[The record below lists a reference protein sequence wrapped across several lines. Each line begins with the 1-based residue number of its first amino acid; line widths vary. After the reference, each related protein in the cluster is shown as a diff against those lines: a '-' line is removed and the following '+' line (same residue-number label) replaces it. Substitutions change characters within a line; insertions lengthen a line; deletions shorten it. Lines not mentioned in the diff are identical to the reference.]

1 MNENIAF
8 SPIEAEK
15 LNKKVRDTLAEHLF
29 VLCNYNPDSIMVF
42 SEDARFMQAS
52 LNMYKFLVDA
62 GICNNLRSIGKK
74 YSINYDYV
82 RLENIVKNINSI
94 RSTLG
99 HNLDERNG
107 TEEDKEAVEQWFL
120 KVVGKKQLT
129 NAEEYKKVVEEIE
142 KYGEESVAILTDFI
156 EAVGK
161 SGKKNEIIEE
171 WENLI
176 INFYKRSNSKKIFEG
191 QLILAYQ
198 SRLGNA
204 RNSSKVNVASW
215 VKRMFFYKEQSQI
228 SNLQEIMR
236 KSSFSSSVL
245 KNIGEKIDENEKI
258 INEKK
263 DKWDLIVREALKQ
276 CQGVKPT
283 KIAEVVK
290 IKDIELEKYD
300 LIIVPYECEEEYTL
314 KNLLKNREVSPKKV
328 LYIIGPE
335 GGFDSEEIEYLKS
348 KGANIVTLGKRIL
361 RAETASIVVGG
372 ILINEF

>member
-42 SEDARFMQAS
+42 SEDARFMQES

-142 KYGEESVAILTDFI
+142 KYSEESVAILTDFI

-215 VKRMFFYKEQSQI
+215 VKKMFFYKEQSQI

-236 KSSFSSSVL
+236 KSSFSSSAL

-263 DKWDLIVREALKQ
+263 DKVAFFSKKSVDTLKTYDYWDYYMYIL
-276 CQGVKPT
+276 PT
-283 KIAEVVK
+283 KIEEKLASGVVQSLLPQDVVQQ
-290 IKDIELEKYD
+290 IIEED
-300 LIIVPYECEEEYTL
+300 FDGVP
-314 KNLLKNREVSPKKV
+314 
-328 LYIIGPE
+328 I
-335 GGFDSEEIEYLKS
+335 
-348 KGANIVTLGKRIL
+348 
-361 RAETASIVVGG
+361 
-372 ILINEF
+372 

>member
-52 LNMYKFLVDA
+52 LNMYKFLVHA

-215 VKRMFFYKEQSQI
+215 VKKMFFYKEQSQI

-236 KSSFSSSVL
+236 KSSFSSSTL

-263 DKWDLIVREALKQ
+263 DKVAFFS
-276 CQGVKPT
+276 
-283 KIAEVVK
+283 
-290 IKDIELEKYD
+290 EKSVD
-300 LIIVPYECEEEYTL
+300 TL
-314 KNLLKNREVSPKKV
+314 KTYDYWDYYMYILPAKIEEKLASGVVQSLLPQDVV
-328 LYIIGPE
+328 QQIIE
-335 GGFDSEEIEYLKS
+335 EDFDGVPI
-348 KGANIVTLGKRIL
+348 
-361 RAETASIVVGG
+361 
-372 ILINEF
+372 

>member
-62 GICNNLRSIGKK
+62 EICNNLRSIGKK

-171 WENLI
+171 WEKLI

-215 VKRMFFYKEQSQI
+215 VKKMFFYKEQSQI

-236 KSSFSSSVL
+236 KSSFSSSAL

-263 DKWDLIVREALKQ
+263 DKVAFFS
-276 CQGVKPT
+276 
-283 KIAEVVK
+283 
-290 IKDIELEKYD
+290 EKSVD
-300 LIIVPYECEEEYTL
+300 TL
-314 KNLLKNREVSPKKV
+314 KTYDYWDYYMYILPAKIEEKLASGVVQSLLPQDVV
-328 LYIIGPE
+328 QQIIE
-335 GGFDSEEIEYLKS
+335 EDFDGVPI
-348 KGANIVTLGKRIL
+348 
-361 RAETASIVVGG
+361 
-372 ILINEF
+372 

>member
-142 KYGEESVAILTDFI
+142 KYGEVFLVMCNQMRNRNYNDG
-156 EAVGK
+156 AVLHWK
-161 SGKKNEIIEE
+161 NDKEIFWKKM
-171 WENLI
+171 ENGIGNHIYDYMKLEFMLI
-176 INFYKRSNSKKIFEG
+176 PNKF
-191 QLILAYQ
+191 
-198 SRLGNA
+198 
-204 RNSSKVNVASW
+204 V
-215 VKRMFFYKEQSQI
+215 
-228 SNLQEIMR
+228 
-236 KSSFSSSVL
+236 
-245 KNIGEKIDENEKI
+245 
-258 INEKK
+258 
-263 DKWDLIVREALKQ
+263 
-276 CQGVKPT
+276 
-283 KIAEVVK
+283 
-290 IKDIELEKYD
+290 
-300 LIIVPYECEEEYTL
+300 
-314 KNLLKNREVSPKKV
+314 
-328 LYIIGPE
+328 
-335 GGFDSEEIEYLKS
+335 
-348 KGANIVTLGKRIL
+348 
-361 RAETASIVVGG
+361 
-372 ILINEF
+372 

>member
-129 NAEEYKKVVEEIE
+129 NAEE
-142 KYGEESVAILTDFI
+142 FI

-215 VKRMFFYKEQSQI
+215 VKKMFFYKEQSQI

-236 KSSFSSSVL
+236 KSSFSSSAL

-263 DKWDLIVREALKQ
+263 DKVAFFSEKSVDTLKTYDYWDYYMYILPA
-276 CQGVKPT
+276 
-283 KIAEVVK
+283 K
-290 IKDIELEKYD
+290 IKEKLASGVVQSLLPQDVVQQIIEED
-300 LIIVPYECEEEYTL
+300 FDGVP
-314 KNLLKNREVSPKKV
+314 
-328 LYIIGPE
+328 I
-335 GGFDSEEIEYLKS
+335 
-348 KGANIVTLGKRIL
+348 
-361 RAETASIVVGG
+361 
-372 ILINEF
+372 

>member
-42 SEDARFMQAS
+42 SEDARFMQTS

-171 WENLI
+171 WEKLI

-215 VKRMFFYKEQSQI
+215 VKKMFFYKEQSQI

-236 KSSFSSSVL
+236 KSSFSSSAL

-263 DKWDLIVREALKQ
+263 DKVAFFS
-276 CQGVKPT
+276 
-283 KIAEVVK
+283 
-290 IKDIELEKYD
+290 EKSVD
-300 LIIVPYECEEEYTL
+300 TL
-314 KNLLKNREVSPKKV
+314 KTYDYWDYYMYILPAKIEEKLASGVVQSLLPQDVV
-328 LYIIGPE
+328 QQIIE
-335 GGFDSEEIEYLKS
+335 EDFDGVPI
-348 KGANIVTLGKRIL
+348 
-361 RAETASIVVGG
+361 
-372 ILINEF
+372 

>member
-15 LNKKVRDTLAEHLF
+15 LNKKVHDTLAEHLF

-204 RNSSKVNVASW
+204 RNFSKVNVASW
-215 VKRMFFYKEQSQI
+215 VKKMFFYKEQSQI

-236 KSSFSSSVL
+236 KSSFSSSAL

-263 DKWDLIVREALKQ
+263 DKVAFFS
-276 CQGVKPT
+276 
-283 KIAEVVK
+283 
-290 IKDIELEKYD
+290 EKSVD
-300 LIIVPYECEEEYTL
+300 TL
-314 KNLLKNREVSPKKV
+314 KTYDYWDYYMYILPAKIEEKLASGVVQSLLPQDVV
-328 LYIIGPE
+328 QQIIE
-335 GGFDSEEIEYLKS
+335 EDFDGVPI
-348 KGANIVTLGKRIL
+348 
-361 RAETASIVVGG
+361 
-372 ILINEF
+372 

>member
-62 GICNNLRSIGKK
+62 GRCNNLRSIGKK

-191 QLILAYQ
+191 QLVLAYQ

-215 VKRMFFYKEQSQI
+215 VKKMFFYKEQSQI
-228 SNLQEIMR
+228 SNLQEIVR
-236 KSSFSSSVL
+236 KSSFSSSAL

-263 DKWDLIVREALKQ
+263 DKVAFFS
-276 CQGVKPT
+276 
-283 KIAEVVK
+283 
-290 IKDIELEKYD
+290 EKSVD
-300 LIIVPYECEEEYTL
+300 TL
-314 KNLLKNREVSPKKV
+314 KTYDYWDYYMYILPAKIEEKLASGVVQSLLPQDVV
-328 LYIIGPE
+328 QQIIE
-335 GGFDSEEIEYLKS
+335 EDFDGVPI
-348 KGANIVTLGKRIL
+348 
-361 RAETASIVVGG
+361 
-372 ILINEF
+372 

>member
-1 MNENIAF
+1 
-8 SPIEAEK
+8 
-15 LNKKVRDTLAEHLF
+15 
-29 VLCNYNPDSIMVF
+29 
-42 SEDARFMQAS
+42 
-52 LNMYKFLVDA
+52 MYKFLVDA

-142 KYGEESVAILTDFI
+142 KYGEESVAILTNFI

-215 VKRMFFYKEQSQI
+215 VKKMFFYKEQSQI

-236 KSSFSSSVL
+236 KSSFSSSAL

-263 DKWDLIVREALKQ
+263 DKVAFFS
-276 CQGVKPT
+276 
-283 KIAEVVK
+283 
-290 IKDIELEKYD
+290 EKSVD
-300 LIIVPYECEEEYTL
+300 TL
-314 KNLLKNREVSPKKV
+314 KTYDYWDYYMYILPAKIEEKLASGVVQSLLPQDVV
-328 LYIIGPE
+328 QQIIE
-335 GGFDSEEIEYLKS
+335 EDFDGVPI
-348 KGANIVTLGKRIL
+348 
-361 RAETASIVVGG
+361 
-372 ILINEF
+372 

>member
-176 INFYKRSNSKKIFEG
+176 IN
-191 QLILAYQ
+191 
-198 SRLGNA
+198 
-204 RNSSKVNVASW
+204 
-215 VKRMFFYKEQSQI
+215 
-228 SNLQEIMR
+228 LQEILR
-236 KSSFSSSVL
+236 KSSFSSSAL

-263 DKWDLIVREALKQ
+263 DKVAFFS
-276 CQGVKPT
+276 
-283 KIAEVVK
+283 
-290 IKDIELEKYD
+290 EKSVD
-300 LIIVPYECEEEYTL
+300 TL
-314 KNLLKNREVSPKKV
+314 KTYDYWDYYMYILPAKIEEKLASGVVQSLLPQDVV
-328 LYIIGPE
+328 QQIIE
-335 GGFDSEEIEYLKS
+335 EDFDGVPI
-348 KGANIVTLGKRIL
+348 
-361 RAETASIVVGG
+361 
-372 ILINEF
+372 

>member
-42 SEDARFMQAS
+42 SEDARFMQES

-215 VKRMFFYKEQSQI
+215 VKKMFFYKEQSQI

-236 KSSFSSSVL
+236 KSSFSSSAL

-263 DKWDLIVREALKQ
+263 DKVAFFSKKSVDTLKTYDYWDYYMYIL
-276 CQGVKPT
+276 PT
-283 KIAEVVK
+283 KIEEKLASGVVQSLLPQDVVQQ
-290 IKDIELEKYD
+290 IIEED
-300 LIIVPYECEEEYTL
+300 FDGVP
-314 KNLLKNREVSPKKV
+314 
-328 LYIIGPE
+328 I
-335 GGFDSEEIEYLKS
+335 
-348 KGANIVTLGKRIL
+348 
-361 RAETASIVVGG
+361 
-372 ILINEF
+372 

>member
-15 LNKKVRDTLAEHLF
+15 LNKKVRDTLAEYLF

-62 GICNNLRSIGKK
+62 GICNNLRS
-74 YSINYDYV
+74 
-82 RLENIVKNINSI
+82 IVKNINSI

-215 VKRMFFYKEQSQI
+215 VKKMFFYKEQSQI

-236 KSSFSSSVL
+236 KSSFSSSAL

-263 DKWDLIVREALKQ
+263 DKVAFFS
-276 CQGVKPT
+276 
-283 KIAEVVK
+283 
-290 IKDIELEKYD
+290 EKSVD
-300 LIIVPYECEEEYTL
+300 TL
-314 KNLLKNREVSPKKV
+314 KTYDYWDYYMYILPAKIEEKLASGVVQSLLPQDVV
-328 LYIIGPE
+328 QQIIE
-335 GGFDSEEIEYLKS
+335 EDFDGVPI
-348 KGANIVTLGKRIL
+348 
-361 RAETASIVVGG
+361 
-372 ILINEF
+372 

>member
-15 LNKKVRDTLAEHLF
+15 LNKKVHDTLAEHLF

-142 KYGEESVAILTDFI
+142 K
-156 EAVGK
+156 
-161 SGKKNEIIEE
+161 
-171 WENLI
+171 
-176 INFYKRSNSKKIFEG
+176 IF
-191 QLILAYQ
+191 LF
-198 SRLGNA
+198 
-204 RNSSKVNVASW
+204 K
-215 VKRMFFYKEQSQI
+215 
-228 SNLQEIMR
+228 
-236 KSSFSSSVL
+236 
-245 KNIGEKIDENEKI
+245 
-258 INEKK
+258 
-263 DKWDLIVREALKQ
+263 
-276 CQGVKPT
+276 
-283 KIAEVVK
+283 
-290 IKDIELEKYD
+290 
-300 LIIVPYECEEEYTL
+300 
-314 KNLLKNREVSPKKV
+314 
-328 LYIIGPE
+328 
-335 GGFDSEEIEYLKS
+335 
-348 KGANIVTLGKRIL
+348 
-361 RAETASIVVGG
+361 
-372 ILINEF
+372 